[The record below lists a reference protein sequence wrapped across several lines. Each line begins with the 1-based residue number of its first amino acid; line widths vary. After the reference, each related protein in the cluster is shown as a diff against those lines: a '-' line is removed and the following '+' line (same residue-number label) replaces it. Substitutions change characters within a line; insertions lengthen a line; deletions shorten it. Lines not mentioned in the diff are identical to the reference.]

1 MPSACPALVAGR
13 ARRQKRY
20 SRVARAQRQTMY
32 GGYGN
37 RANMPGGTRQGIIFD
52 CSEALTA
59 SGVTTKM
66 SEDTSRTQRP
76 DPAAVDP
83 RLGAVRADKDAL
95 DATGRFKGKRRRKVS
110 YLTTNKI
117 EFVDYKEVNI
127 LRRFINDRG
136 KILPSRQSGNTAKQQ
151 RMIASA
157 IRKAREM
164 ALLPFVVTEMSAE
177 RREYAPRRE
186 RSYRRDEPAP
196 TPPVEQAQAE

>member
-1 MPSACPALVAGR
+1 
-13 ARRQKRY
+13 
-20 SRVARAQRQTMY
+20 
-32 GGYGN
+32 
-37 RANMPGGTRQGIIFD
+37 
-52 CSEALTA
+52 
-59 SGVTTKM
+59 M
-66 SEDTSRTQRP
+66 SEETSRAPRA
-76 DPAAVDP
+76 DGANVDP
-83 RLGAVRADKDAL
+83 RLAAVRGDKDAL

-164 ALLPFVVTEMSAE
+164 ALLPFVVSEMSTE
-177 RREYAPRRE
+177 RREYAPRRD
-186 RSYRRDEPAP
+186 RGGYRRDEQPQAPAP
-196 TPPVEQAQAE
+196 EQAPAAAE